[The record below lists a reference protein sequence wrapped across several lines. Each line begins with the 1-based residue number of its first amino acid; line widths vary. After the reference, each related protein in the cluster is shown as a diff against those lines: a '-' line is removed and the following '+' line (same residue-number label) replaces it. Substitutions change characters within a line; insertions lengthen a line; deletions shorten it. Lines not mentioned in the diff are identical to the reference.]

1 MLFSLYGKELN
12 LWGFGFS
19 RPHLRALSLRPDN
32 LLTIL
37 KDGFV
42 DRLRKFD
49 FPPPR
54 YPSYEASDF
63 CLGGSTSH

>member
-12 LWGFGFS
+12 LWGFRFS
-19 RPHLRALSLRPDN
+19 RPNLRALSLRPDV

-49 FPPPR
+49 FSPPR

-63 CLGGSTSH
+63 CLGGSASH